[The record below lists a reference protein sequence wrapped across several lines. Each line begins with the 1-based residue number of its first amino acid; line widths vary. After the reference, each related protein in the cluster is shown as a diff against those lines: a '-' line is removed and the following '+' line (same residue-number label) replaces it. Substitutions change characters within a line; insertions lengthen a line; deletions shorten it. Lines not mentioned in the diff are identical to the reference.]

1 MGQKG
6 RDRRQG
12 FEPMLWKLERW
23 LSRLYRL
30 ESVA

>member
-6 RDRRQG
+6 RERRQG
-12 FEPMLWKLERW
+12 FKPMLLKLERW
-23 LSRLYRL
+23 LSRLDPL